1 MVVVWAGAG
10 TAGADGDAGGAAGA
24 DSTGTARAE
33 EERARKVMSEESM
46 VVFILLEIF
55 LFSIEMIVIVGE
67 FLDQC

>member
-1 MVVVWAGAG
+1 MVVWARAGAG

-46 VVFILLEIF
+46 VVFILLEIV
-55 LFSIEMIVIVGE
+55 LFSIKMIVIVRDFG
-67 FLDQC
+67 

>member
-1 MVVVWAGAG
+1 MVWAGAG

>member
-1 MVVVWAGAG
+1 MVVVWAGAGAG

-46 VVFILLEIF
+46 VVFILLEIV
-55 LFSIEMIVIVGE
+55 LFSIKMIVIVRDFG
-67 FLDQC
+67 